1 MARYDMDELYKVTL
15 EKLNERGVT
24 LEAIGELVMTIQTKY
39 HPEMTL
45 EEAVENVEAVISK
58 RESIHAILTG
68 VALDEIAE
76 KKLLPRPLQQIVET
90 DESLYGIDEILPLSI
105 VNLYG
110 TIGLTNYGYLDKEK
124 IGIVKDLDTK
134 EGERVNTFMDDL
146 VCAIAAAAASRIAH
160 SDKY

>member
-39 HPEMTL
+39 HPEMTS

-76 KKLLPRPLQQIVET
+76 KKLLPQPLQQIVET
-90 DESLYGIDEILPLSI
+90 DESL
-105 VNLYG
+105 
-110 TIGLTNYGYLDKEK
+110 
-124 IGIVKDLDTK
+124 
-134 EGERVNTFMDDL
+134 
-146 VCAIAAAAASRIAH
+146 
-160 SDKY
+160 